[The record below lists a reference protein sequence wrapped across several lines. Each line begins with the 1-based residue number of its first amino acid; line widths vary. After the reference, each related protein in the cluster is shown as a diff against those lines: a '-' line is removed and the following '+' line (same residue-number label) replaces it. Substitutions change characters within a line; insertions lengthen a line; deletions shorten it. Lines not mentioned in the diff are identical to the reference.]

1 MRYALLAK
9 LFQPRSVSALLLLSC
24 VTLAPVVAA
33 NSVYTTEVLV
43 EGLEHPWGMD
53 MLPDGRML
61 VTERVGRMRV
71 VERDGTLNDTP
82 VTGLPE
88 VWVQAQAGLF
98 AVKVAPDY
106 AQTSHIYW
114 TYACGSAHDSSTC
127 MARGVLNE
135 APSGSLSLT
144 KVTELFRS
152 SPGRKGSA
160 HYGGRFI
167 FLPDDT
173 ILLGL
178 GDGFDYREQA
188 QKSHNHL
195 GSIVRFTL
203 DGSVPVNNPFVGL
216 SKTDPYTYSFGHRNV
231 QGLVYDAQ
239 RDRLY
244 ATDHGPR
251 GGDELNLLSA
261 GGNYGWP
268 LITSGIDYNFAR
280 ITPYSALPG
289 MISPLLEWTPSIAPA
304 GLTQYY
310 GTAFADWHGDLLVA
324 ALAKQKV
331 VRINLERNQILAQ
344 EDLFAELERRIR
356 YVFTAPDGLLYL
368 LTDHSDGEVIRVQ
381 PQETPHE

>member
-173 ILLGL
+173 I
-178 GDGFDYREQA
+178 
-188 QKSHNHL
+188 
-195 GSIVRFTL
+195 
-203 DGSVPVNNPFVGL
+203 
-216 SKTDPYTYSFGHRNV
+216 
-231 QGLVYDAQ
+231 
-239 RDRLY
+239 
-244 ATDHGPR
+244 
-251 GGDELNLLSA
+251 
-261 GGNYGWP
+261 
-268 LITSGIDYNFAR
+268 
-280 ITPYSALPG
+280 
-289 MISPLLEWTPSIAPA
+289 
-304 GLTQYY
+304 
-310 GTAFADWHGDLLVA
+310 
-324 ALAKQKV
+324 
-331 VRINLERNQILAQ
+331 
-344 EDLFAELERRIR
+344 
-356 YVFTAPDGLLYL
+356 
-368 LTDHSDGEVIRVQ
+368 
-381 PQETPHE
+381 

>member
-1 MRYALLAK
+1 M
-9 LFQPRSVSALLLLSC
+9 
-24 VTLAPVVAA
+24 
-33 NSVYTTEVLV
+33 
-43 EGLEHPWGMD
+43 
-53 MLPDGRML
+53 
-61 VTERVGRMRV
+61 
-71 VERDGTLNDTP
+71 
-82 VTGLPE
+82 
-88 VWVQAQAGLF
+88 
-98 AVKVAPDY
+98 
-106 AQTSHIYW
+106 
-114 TYACGSAHDSSTC
+114 
-127 MARGVLNE
+127 
-135 APSGSLSLT
+135 
-144 KVTELFRS
+144 
-152 SPGRKGSA
+152 
-160 HYGGRFI
+160 
-167 FLPDDT
+167 
-173 ILLGL
+173 
-178 GDGFDYREQA
+178 
-188 QKSHNHL
+188 
-195 GSIVRFTL
+195 
-203 DGSVPVNNPFVGL
+203 NNPFVGL

-331 VRINLERNQILAQ
+331 VRISLERNQILAQ